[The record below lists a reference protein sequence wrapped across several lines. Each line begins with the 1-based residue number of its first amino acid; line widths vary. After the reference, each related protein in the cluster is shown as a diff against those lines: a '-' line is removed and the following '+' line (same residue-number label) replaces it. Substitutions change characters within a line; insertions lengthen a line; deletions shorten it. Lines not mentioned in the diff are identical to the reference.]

1 MTLSLIGCEPR
12 LASGDAS
19 SAASSFGS
27 IALVPTFAAVRADRE
42 VRQ

>member
-1 MTLSLIGCEPR
+1 MKLSLIGCEPR

-27 IALVPTFAAVRADRE
+27 TALDPIFAAARVARE